1 MQIFTKFSPEAVEHE
16 FGSGFTSWIFNNERW
31 IEVDVFFLFV
41 TSDVI
46 RFFFGGVDVAGVPCR
61 FLLDFEPSVDVFGKE
76 SRFSLVRWEMPDFV
90 DLDDSVS
97 HFDGFDEFGGAPG
110 PAQLTLFGS
119 MGTMVRL
126 FQEAFWHFLYGR
138 TGWYKLWGGNTS
150 TLATPK

>member
-1 MQIFTKFSPEAVEHE
+1 MQIFPEFSPEAVEHE

-46 RFFFGGVDVAGVPCR
+46 RFGFGGVDAAGVPCR
-61 FLLDFEPSVDVFGKE
+61 FLLDFEPGVDVLRKE
-76 SRFSLVRWEMPDFV
+76 SCFSLVQWQMPDFV

-110 PAQLTLFGS
+110 PAQLSLFGRV
-119 MGTMVRL
+119 GTMVRF
-126 FQEAFWHFLYGR
+126 FQEAFWHFLFDA
-138 TGWYKLWGGNTS
+138 
-150 TLATPK
+150 TLAEGNGEFAPVSVR